1 MQWPTET
8 GQKEKQWPT
17 EKCQKEKQW
26 PTEKPEDQK
35 EKQCSTEHYIETKD
49 WTLQIPFKTGDD
61 LMCSGKVSTSNSTI
75 CTRRVTHVKNLVKS
89 SERRKKDGL

>member
-1 MQWPTET
+1 MTDNAMANRKVSKRKT
-8 GQKEKQWPT
+8 MANR
-17 EKCQKEKQW
+17 KC
-26 PTEKPEDQK
+26 QK

-89 SERRKKDGL
+89 SERRKDGL

>member
-49 WTLQIPFKTGDD
+49 
-61 LMCSGKVSTSNSTI
+61 
-75 CTRRVTHVKNLVKS
+75 
-89 SERRKKDGL
+89 